1 MAMDTPAILTAHF
14 ESLPSSFGHGWI
26 MRISGTARKIEYT
39 STPFLARVGK
49 IKVEALTWNFTG
61 DRFVGYLRK
70 IPNSGDRLFVGYGAA
85 NQPTTITFNP
95 NSAGPAV
102 A

>member
-1 MAMDTPAILTAHF
+1 MAIRTPAILTAEF
-14 ESLPSSFGHGWI
+14 ETLPSGFGHGWT

-39 STPFLARVGK
+39 STPFLARVGRT
-49 IKVEALTWNFTG
+49 KVEALTWNFAG
-61 DRFVGYLRK
+61 DRFVGYLRR

-85 NQPTTITFNP
+85 NQPTNITFHP
-95 NSAGPAV
+95 TGPAV